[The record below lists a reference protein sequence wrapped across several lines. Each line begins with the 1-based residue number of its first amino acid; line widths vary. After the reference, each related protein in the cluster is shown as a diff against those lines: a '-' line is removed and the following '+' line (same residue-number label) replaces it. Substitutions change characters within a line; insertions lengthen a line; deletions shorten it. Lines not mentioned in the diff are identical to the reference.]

1 MKKGEQGLAPF
12 VVLNHVIFGSTHY
25 HIYFFVDLALDI
37 ASNWHGV
44 KAMRNLGPIKD
55 LIGAMVRQDPTA
67 THLISKMDH
76 FPLGVAAPWW
86 LHAW

>member
-1 MKKGEQGLAPF
+1 MKKREQGLAPF

-44 KAMRNLGPIKD
+44 KVIINLVPVKD
-55 LIGAMVRQDPTA
+55 LND
-67 THLISKMDH
+67 
-76 FPLGVAAPWW
+76 
-86 LHAW
+86 